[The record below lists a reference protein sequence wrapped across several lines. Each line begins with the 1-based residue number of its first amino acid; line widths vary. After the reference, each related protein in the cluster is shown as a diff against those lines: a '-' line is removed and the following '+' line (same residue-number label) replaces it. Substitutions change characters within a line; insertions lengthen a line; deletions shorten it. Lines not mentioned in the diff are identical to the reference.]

1 MNEKELLRN
10 LSALKSVTPSAEW
23 VKKNREQLSFQIFN
37 GQEPAKNELG
47 WFANVGLYAHR
58 LLQPAPIAALIALFF
73 FVSGGLGLR
82 AAQKST
88 PNDPLYIAKRLG
100 EQAQQ
105 ATTFDSNKKAE
116 LNLRFARNRAAEM
129 AELAQQTAGVSAEES
144 ADVTEGFKNEI
155 ASVRQ
160 QLDRLNN
167 EKNRQAAIAA
177 QTQAQT
183 KLNLAAKDKAAKK
196 AADKPDA
203 TADDT
208 VSVADSGKD
217 GKKLEI
223 SIPAS
228 PEQTLEEAQK
238 LFDQKKYK
246 DAADKLGQIKLK

>member
-10 LSALKSVTPSAEW
+10 LSSLKSVAPSAEW
-23 VKKNREQLSFQIFN
+23 IKKNREQLSFQIFN
-37 GQEPAKNELG
+37 GQEPAKEELG

-105 ATTFDSNKKAE
+105 AATFDTNKKAE
-116 LNLRFARNRAAEM
+116 LNLRFAQNRAAEM
-129 AELAQQTAGVSAEES
+129 AELEKAENGSPENS
-144 ADVTEGFKNEI
+144 ADVAQGFKNEI

-160 QLDRLNN
+160 QLDRLTT
-167 EKNRQAAIAA
+167 EGTRQAAIAA
-177 QTQAQT
+177 QTQAKA

-196 AADKPDA
+196 NADKAP
-203 TADDT
+203 ADEENSSLST
-208 VSVADSGKD
+208 ADSGKD
-217 GKKLEI
+217 NKGLDI
-223 SIPAS
+223 SLPAS
-228 PEQTLEEAQK
+228 PQQTLEEAQK

-246 DAADKLGQIKLK
+246 DAADTLGKIKLK